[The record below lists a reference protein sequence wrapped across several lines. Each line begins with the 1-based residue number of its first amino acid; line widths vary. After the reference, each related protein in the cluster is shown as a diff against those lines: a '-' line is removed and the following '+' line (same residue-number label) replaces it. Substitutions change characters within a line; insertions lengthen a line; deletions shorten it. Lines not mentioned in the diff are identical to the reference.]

1 ALHPSYPN
9 PFNPNTIISF
19 SLSLSSFVDM
29 RVVDINGR
37 KIKNLLNKTLNSGNH
52 NVSWDGAN
60 DSGVNM
66 SSGIYFIIL
75 NVNGTIL
82 SQKLS
87 LIR

>member
-1 ALHPSYPN
+1 MQ
-9 PFNPNTIISF
+9 I
-19 SLSLSSFVDM
+19 
-29 RVVDINGR
+29 VDINGR
-37 KIKNLLNKTLNSGNH
+37 EISNLLNNTLNPGNH
-52 NVSWDGAN
+52 TISRDGAN

-75 NVNGTIL
+75 NVDGTIL